1 LGALATVAVLCQ
13 FAHAEV
19 LVSTIDGFYGGTYYD
34 TPWLTVSNSTSYDF
48 TNVVLTLTGYQGLNN
63 GSSQSA
69 DLGTIG
75 AGTTDTLVWSS
86 VPGVQPVV
94 NPTTANTNLFESDYD
109 DEYGSYSNPG
119 NSACTIN
126 DTMYGVSQYYFCAD
140 TGNFYATLTATWNN
154 PAYGGGSGTE
164 IYSQFSPGEDP
175 YGIGN
180 ACGNTPS
187 CYVGWEG
194 LDPAGWSETV
204 YDDHSSGGPS
214 GVLANIY
221 VGAPPSVSAV
231 PEPGT
236 LVLLGS
242 GLSTILGLIRRRRA

>member
-1 LGALATVAVLCQ
+1 MKKCVLGALATVAVLCQ

-94 NPTTANTNLFESDYD
+94 NPTTANTNLFEDDYD

-175 YGIGN
+175 RQAATSGGKAWIRRAGRKRSTTI
-180 ACGNTPS
+180 TP
-187 CYVGWEG
+187 
-194 LDPAGWSETV
+194 PAGRAV
-204 YDDHSSGGPS
+204 YLPTSM
-214 GVLANIY
+214 LALLHR
-221 VGAPPSVSAV
+221 SARCRNPV
-231 PEPGT
+231 RWCCWDRGFPRF
-236 LVLLGS
+236 S
-242 GLSTILGLIRRRRA
+242 A

>member
-1 LGALATVAVLCQ
+1 MKKCVLGALATVAVLCQ

-69 DLGTIG
+69 DLGPIT
-75 AGTTDTLVWSS
+75 AGTVDTVVWGS
-86 VPGVQPVV
+86 VPGVGPVLH
-94 NPTTANTNLFESDYD
+94 PATAYTNMFEYDYD
-109 DEYGSYSNPG
+109 DEYGGTGFVVS
-119 NSACTIN
+119 NSACIQ
-126 DTMYGVSQYYFCAD
+126 GSYYCAY
-140 TGNFYATLTATWNN
+140 TGNFYITLTATWDN

-180 ACGNTPS
+180 ACGNTS
-187 CYVGWEG
+187 ACYIGWEG
-194 LDPAGWSETV
+194 LDPTGLSETV

-221 VGAPPSVSAV
+221 VGSPPPVGTT

-236 LVLLGS
+236 LLLFGS
-242 GLSTILGLIRRRRA
+242 GLAMIGLLRRRWA

>member
-1 LGALATVAVLCQ
+1 MKKCVFGGLATVAVLCQ

-19 LVSTIDGFYGGTYYD
+19 LVSTIDGFYAERTTIRVADRQQQYE
-34 TPWLTVSNSTSYDF
+34 LRL

-94 NPTTANTNLFESDYD
+94 NPTTANTNLFEDDYD

-164 IYSQFSPGEDP
+164 IYSQF
-175 YGIGN
+175 
-180 ACGNTPS
+180 
-187 CYVGWEG
+187 
-194 LDPAGWSETV
+194 
-204 YDDHSSGGPS
+204 
-214 GVLANIY
+214 
-221 VGAPPSVSAV
+221 
-231 PEPGT
+231 
-236 LVLLGS
+236 
-242 GLSTILGLIRRRRA
+242 